1 MDCLKINNC
10 EDQDPYLNDI
20 IRMMFRNS
28 GRNYCLVG
36 KFSWFQI
43 VGEPVFLELWILL
56 MQSSHQVYLDFLEPF
71 SRRFINNTFSH
82 KKIEILYSYSCWLDL
97 SSIFLGINL
106 IQIAKRM
113 KFIQRWQKKIYIIKE
128 LGTGFIS
135 KNKFELFPS
144 KTVKF

>member
-1 MDCLKINNC
+1 MWRSGSVSKWHNPDNVPQQC
-10 EDQDPYLNDI
+10 
-20 IRMMFRNS
+20 
-28 GRNYCLVG
+28 GRNYGWQFFLIPDWG
-36 KFSWFQI
+36 RT
-43 VGEPVFLELWILL
+43 VFLELFILL
-56 MQSSHQVYLDFLEPF
+56 MQSCHQVYLDFLEPF

-113 KFIQRWQKKIYIIKE
+113 KLIQRWQKKIYIIKE